1 MNIDHTSELVFATL
15 RQIIRAIDLQSKQL
29 TKTHGL
35 TGPQLLILKALQKKN
50 VSTTIS
56 DISKQASLSQATVT
70 SILDRL
76 EQQGL
81 VERKRSSTDKRRVDV
96 ILNEKA
102 KLILDI
108 KPSLLQDEFMQKFQ
122 QLEDWEQT
130 LLLSSLQRIASMMNA
145 DKIVR
150 SQSKNVI

>member
-29 TKTHGL
+29 TKKHGL
-35 TGPQLLILKALQKKN
+35 TGPQLLILKELQKKN
-50 VSTTIS
+50 ISTTIS
-56 DISKQASLSQATVT
+56 DISKHASLSQATVT
-70 SILDRL
+70 SIIDRL

-108 KPSLLQDEFMQKFQ
+108 KPSLMQDEFIQNFQ
-122 QLEDWEQT
+122 RLEEWEQT

-150 SQSKNVI
+150 SQSKNAI